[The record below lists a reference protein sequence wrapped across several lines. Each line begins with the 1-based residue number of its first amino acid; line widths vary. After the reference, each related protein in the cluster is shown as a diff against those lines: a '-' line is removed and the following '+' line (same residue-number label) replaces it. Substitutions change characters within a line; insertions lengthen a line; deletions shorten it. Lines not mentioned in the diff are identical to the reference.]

1 MASEMDWEVRE
12 LLWAMVPKAHE
23 EILGWEE
30 TEWQSSIVYLA
41 EQNGGEYGVGEWD
54 EETLG
59 RRGVLGVDTTI
70 GLVLYEAV
78 LIPELDGRRDGVV
91 LNQCAEFLEKV
102 LNDYAGSDF
111 GDWVEYWVADISG
124 YFQGNSGA
132 WAVFREFAGPSFV
145 ALMKGEGVR

>member
-12 LLWAMVPKAHE
+12 LLWSMVPKTHE

-30 TEWQSSIVYLA
+30 TEWQASIYELA
-41 EQNGGEYGVGEWD
+41 VQNGGEYGVGEWD

-59 RRGVLGVDTTI
+59 RRGVVGVDTII

-78 LIPELDGRRDGVV
+78 LIPELDGRRDGIV
-91 LNQCAEFLEKV
+91 LSQCAEFLEKI
-102 LNDYAGSDF
+102 LGDYGGSDF
-111 GDWVEYWVADISG
+111 GDRVEYWVADISG
-124 YFQGNSGA
+124 YFEGNSAA

-145 ALMKGEGVR
+145 ALMEGEGIR

>member
-12 LLWAMVPKAHE
+12 LLWAMVPKTHDA
-23 EILGWEE
+23 ILDWEE
-30 TEWQSSIVYLA
+30 TAWQSSIVYLA

-59 RRGVLGVDTTI
+59 RRGVLRVDTTI
-70 GLVLYEAV
+70 GLALNEAV
-78 LIPELDGRRDGVV
+78 LIPELDGHRDGVV
-91 LNQCAEFLEKV
+91 LSQCANFLEKV
-102 LNDYAGSDF
+102 LDEYRDL
-111 GDWVEYWVADISG
+111 VEYWVADISG

-132 WAVFREFAGPSFV
+132 WAVFREFAGPSFM

>member
-12 LLWAMVPKAHE
+12 LLWAMVPKTHD

-30 TEWQSSIVYLA
+30 TAWQASIVYLA

-54 EETLG
+54 EELLG
-59 RRGVLGVDTTI
+59 RRGGLGVDTTI

-102 LNDYAGSDF
+102 LDDYEDSDF
-111 GDWVEYWVADISG
+111 GSWVERWVAEISD
-124 YFQGNSGA
+124 YFEGNGAA
-132 WAVFREFAGPSFV
+132 WAVFRKFAGPSFV
-145 ALMKGEGVR
+145 ALMKGEGIR